1 MAVKASLR
9 KEPDADPQVVE
20 ILVANGYHP
29 SVVEVA
35 ADLPVRLLFLRMDT
49 HECSDRVVFS
59 EPRLVRHLAPGAT
72 TTVDLPAAG
81 PGEVRFTCGMGRYRG
96 RIVRRAGAG
105 RRDAHG
111 GGGRGA
117 WPWAILISALVILLG
132 ASIIAGAPVLATWLA
147 VTVASLVAALLVLRI
162 VALPRR
168 AANRH

>member
-1 MAVKASLR
+1 MAVKMGRSTA
-9 KEPDADPQVVE
+9 PDPDTQVVE

-35 ADLPVRLLFLRMDT
+35 ADMPVRLLFRRMDT

-105 RRDAHG
+105 GDAHS
-111 GGGRGA
+111 GGGRAA
-117 WPWAILISALVILLG
+117 WPWVILISALVILLG
-132 ASIIAGAPVLATWLA
+132 ASMVAGAPVLATWLA

>member
-1 MAVKASLR
+1 MAVKVSRR
-9 KEPDADPQVVE
+9 KGPDADPQVVE

-35 ADLPVRLLFLRMDT
+35 ADVPVRLLFLRMDT

-96 RIVRRAGAG
+96 RIVRRSATGG
-105 RRDAHG
+105 DAHG

-117 WPWAILISALVILLG
+117 WPWAILLSALVALLG
-132 ASIIAGAPVLATWLA
+132 ASVVVGAPVLATWLA
-147 VTVASLVAALLVLRI
+147 VTVASLVAALLLLRI